1 MATVDWIIIAV
12 LGISTLISIR
22 RGFVKEALSLLTWIA
37 AVIVSRLFAGQF
49 SVLLEPHIETAT
61 FRLAASYLILF
72 VGTLIVGGLVNHLI
86 GEFVKLTGLSGTDK
100 FLGMFFGLARGG
112 IVILLFVAGL
122 HYIAPDAVKQDDW
135 YQSSMLIPQFVRI
148 VEELGPLLWEQGEQM
163 IQTRMN
169 LGEG

>member
-1 MATVDWIIIAV
+1 MATIDWIIIGI

-22 RGFVKEALSLLTWIA
+22 RGFIKEALSLLTWIA
-37 AVIVSRLFAGQF
+37 AVIISRLFAGQF

-72 VGTLIVGGLVNHLI
+72 IGTLMVGGMINHLI
-86 GEFVKLTGLSGTDK
+86 GEVVKLTGLSGTDK

-112 IVILLFVAGL
+112 IVVLLVVAGI
-122 HYIAPDAVKQDDW
+122 HYIAPEAVKQDDW
-135 YQSSMLIPQFVRI
+135 YQSSMLIPEFVRV

-163 IQTRMN
+163 LQTSAN
-169 LGEG
+169 VSEG